1 METQDILL
9 QSDKVYSILA
19 ILLMIFGALIGYM
32 VVTERKLQ
40 RLEKKM
46 DEKNK

>member
-19 ILLMIFGALIGYM
+19 ILLMIFGAMIGYM
-32 VVTERKLQ
+32 VLTERKLQ
-40 RLEKKM
+40 QLEKKIN
-46 DEKNK
+46 EKNK